1 MRHRTAIG
9 RRAAVAAMAALTATS
24 GVALAQEDIVIGQTA
39 PYSGPLSALS
49 VVGNTHKAF
58 FTRLNEEGGI
68 NGRKIKLLSV
78 DDGYSPP
85 KTVEMTRQLV
95 ERDNALIIFAS
106 LGTPTSAAVHKY
118 LNTKKVPQL
127 FVASGASQ
135 WADPEKFP
143 WTMGWQI
150 TYPAEARIFA
160 KYVLDS
166 VKDAKIAILSQN
178 DDSGKDMVTGFREG
192 LGEAASRLIVRAV
205 TYEVTD
211 PTVDSQIFDLKASGA
226 NVFMNFATP
235 KFAAQAIRRAHEA
248 GWRPT
253 QFISSVSSS
262 VATLKPA
269 GADAANGIIVTQ
281 FLKDPADKAWKD
293 DPGVQEYRTFLEKYY
308 PKGNIAD
315 GFGTFAYS
323 VAQTLV
329 QVLRQSEGTITR
341 ERIMRE
347 AANLR
352 HLKLPLLLPGIEVN
366 TSPTDFNPIK
376 QARLARFTGKTFELF
391 GDVIDASMTR
401 PAKK

>member
-1 MRHRTAIG
+1 MRNSTAVG
-9 RRAAVAAMAALTATS
+9 RLAAAAMLVATAMVSGAAS
-24 GVALAQEDIVIGQTA
+24 AQEEIVIGQTA

-58 FTRLNEEGGI
+58 FTRLNEQGGI

-95 ERDNALIIFAS
+95 ERDNALLIFAS

-135 WADPEKFP
+135 WADPAKFP

-150 TYPAEARIFA
+150 SYPAEARIFA
-160 KYVLDS
+160 KYVLDTI
-166 VKDAKIAILSQN
+166 KDAKIAILSQN
-178 DDSGKDMVTGFREG
+178 DDSGKDMVAGFREG
-192 LGEAASRLIVRAV
+192 LGDAANRMIVRAV

-211 PTVDSQIFDLKASGA
+211 PTVDSQVFDLKASGA

-269 GADAANGIIVTQ
+269 GADAARGIIVTQ
-281 FLKDPADKAWKD
+281 FLKDPADAAWKD
-293 DPGVQEYRTFLEKYY
+293 DPGVREYRAFLERYY
-308 PKGNIAD
+308 PNGNPAD

-323 VAQTLV
+323 LAQTLV
-329 QVLRQSEGTITR
+329 QTLRQCGGTVTR
-341 ERIMRE
+341 ERVMQE
-347 AANLR
+347 AANLKNLR
-352 HLKLPLLLPGIEVN
+352 LSLLLPGIEVN

-376 QARLARFTGKTFELF
+376 QARLARFTGETFELF
-391 GDVIDASMTR
+391 GDVIDASMAR

>member
-1 MRHRTAIG
+1 MRYWTAPL
-9 RRAAVAAMAALTATS
+9 AAAAMAMACGGAS
-24 GVALAQEDIVIGQTA
+24 AQEEIVVGQTM

-58 FTRLNEEGGI
+58 FTRLNEQGGI
-68 NGRKIKLLSV
+68 NGRKVKLLSV

-95 ERDNALIIFAS
+95 ERDNALMIFAS

-135 WADPEKFP
+135 WADPKNFP

-150 TYPAEARIFA
+150 SYPAEARIFA
-160 KYVLDS
+160 RYVLDNL
-166 VKDAKIAILSQN
+166 KDAKIAILSQN
-178 DDSGKDMVTGFREG
+178 DDSGKDMVAGFRDG
-192 LGEAASRLIVRAV
+192 LGEAANRLIVRSV

-211 PTVDSQIFDLKASGA
+211 PTVDSQVFDLKASGA
-226 NVFMNFATP
+226 TVFMNFATP
-235 KFAAQAIRRAHEA
+235 KFAAQAIRRTHEA

-253 QFISSVSSS
+253 QFVASVSAS

-269 GADAANGIIVTQ
+269 GAEAGKGIIVTQ
-281 FLKDPADKAWKD
+281 TLKDPADASWKD
-293 DPGVQEYRTFLEKYY
+293 DPGVKEYRAFLEKYS
-308 PKGNIAD
+308 PGNNPAD

-323 VAQTLV
+323 LAQTLV
-329 QVLRQSEGTITR
+329 QVLRQSGGTVTR
-341 ERIMRE
+341 ERIMQE
-347 AANLR
+347 AANLKNLR
-352 HLKLPLLLPGIEVN
+352 LPLLLPGIEIN

-376 QARLARFTGKTFELF
+376 QARLARFTGETFELF
-391 GDVIDASMTR
+391 GDVIDATMAR

>member
-1 MRHRTAIG
+1 MRNSTAVG
-9 RRAAVAAMAALTATS
+9 RLAAAAMLVATAMASGAAS
-24 GVALAQEDIVIGQTA
+24 AQEEIVIGQTA

-58 FTRLNEEGGI
+58 FTRLNEQGGI

-95 ERDNALIIFAS
+95 ERDNALLIFAS

-135 WADPEKFP
+135 WADPAKFP

-150 TYPAEARIFA
+150 SYPAEARIFA
-160 KYVLDS
+160 KYVLDTI
-166 VKDAKIAILSQN
+166 KDAKIAILSQN
-178 DDSGKDMVTGFREG
+178 DDSGKDMVAGFREG
-192 LGEAASRLIVRAV
+192 LGDAANRMIVRAV

-211 PTVDSQIFDLKASGA
+211 PTVDSQVFDLKASGA

-269 GADAANGIIVTQ
+269 GADAARGIIVTQ
-281 FLKDPADKAWKD
+281 FLKDPADAAWKD
-293 DPGVQEYRTFLEKYY
+293 DPGVREYRAFLEKYY
-308 PKGNIAD
+308 PNGNPAD

-323 VAQTLV
+323 LAQTLV
-329 QVLRQSEGTITR
+329 QTLQQCGGTVTR
-341 ERIMRE
+341 ERVMQE
-347 AANLR
+347 AANLKNLR
-352 HLKLPLLLPGIEVN
+352 LSLLLPGIEVN

-376 QARLARFTGKTFELF
+376 QARLARFTGETFELF
-391 GDVIDASMTR
+391 GDVIDASMAR

>member
-1 MRHRTAIG
+1 LAA
-9 RRAAVAAMAALTATS
+9 AAVLMATAMASTAVS
-24 GVALAQEDIVIGQTA
+24 AQEEIVIGQTA

-58 FTRLNEEGGI
+58 FTRLNEQGGI
-68 NGRKIKLLSV
+68 DGRKIKLLSV

-95 ERDNALIIFAS
+95 ERDNALLIFAS

-135 WADPEKFP
+135 WADPAQFP
-143 WTMGWQI
+143 WTMGWQLS
-150 TYPAEARIFA
+150 YPAEARIFA
-160 KYVLDS
+160 KYVLDTI
-166 VKDAKIAILSQN
+166 KDAKIAILSQN
-178 DDSGKDMVTGFREG
+178 DDSGKDMVAGFREG
-192 LGEAASRLIVRAV
+192 LGEAANRMIVRAV

-211 PTVDSQIFDLKASGA
+211 PTVDSQVFDLKASGA

-253 QFISSVSSS
+253 QFVSSVSSS

-269 GADAANGIIVTQ
+269 GAEAAKGIIVTQ
-281 FLKDPADKAWKD
+281 FLKDPADAAWKD
-293 DPGVQEYRTFLEKYY
+293 DPGVREYRGFLEKYY
-308 PKGNIAD
+308 PNGNPAD

-323 VAQTLV
+323 LAQTLV
-329 QVLRQSEGTITR
+329 QTLRQCGGTVTR
-341 ERIMRE
+341 ERVMQE
-347 AANLR
+347 AANLKNLR
-352 HLKLPLLLPGIEVN
+352 LSLLLPGIEVN
-366 TSPTDFNPIK
+366 TSPTDFNPIS
-376 QARLARFTGKTFELF
+376 QARLGRFTGETFELF
-391 GDVIDASMTR
+391 GDVIDASMAR

>member
-1 MRHRTAIG
+1 MRGSMAVG
-9 RRAAVAAMAALTATS
+9 RLAAAALAAMTMACGAAS
-24 GVALAQEDIVIGQTA
+24 AQEEIVIGQTA

-58 FTRLNEEGGI
+58 FTRLNEQGGI
-68 NGRKIKLLSV
+68 TGRKVRLLSL

-95 ERDNALIIFAS
+95 ERDNALLIFAS
-106 LGTPTSAAVHKY
+106 IGTPTSAAVHRY
-118 LNTKKVPQL
+118 LNGRKVPQL

-150 TYPAEARIFA
+150 SYPAEARIFA
-160 KYVLDS
+160 KYVLDNI
-166 VKDAKIAILSQN
+166 KDAKIAILSQN
-178 DDSGKDMVTGFREG
+178 DDSGKDMVAGLREG
-192 LGEAASRLIVRAV
+192 LGDAANRLIVRAV

-211 PTVDSQIFDLKASGA
+211 PTVDSQVFDLKASGA

-253 QFISSVSSS
+253 QFVSSVSSS
-262 VATLKPA
+262 VAALKPA
-269 GADAANGIIVTQ
+269 GAEAGRGIIVTQ
-281 FLKDPADKAWKD
+281 FLKDPADAAWKD
-293 DPGVQEYRTFLEKYY
+293 DPGVREYRAFLEKYY
-308 PKGNIAD
+308 PNGNAAD
-315 GFGTFAYS
+315 AFGTFAYS
-323 VAQTLV
+323 LAQTLV
-329 QVLRQSEGTITR
+329 QVIQQCGGTVTR
-341 ERIMRE
+341 ERIMQE
-347 AANLR
+347 AANLKQLR
-352 HLKLPLLLPGIEVN
+352 LSLLLPGIEVN

-376 QARLARFTGKTFELF
+376 QARLARFTGETFELF
-391 GDVIDASMTR
+391 GEVIDASMAR

>member
-1 MRHRTAIG
+1 MRNSTAVG
-9 RRAAVAAMAALTATS
+9 RLAAAAMLVATAMASGAAS
-24 GVALAQEDIVIGQTA
+24 AQEEIVIGQTA

-58 FTRLNEEGGI
+58 FTRLNEQGGI
-68 NGRKIKLLSV
+68 NGRKVRLLSV

-95 ERDNALIIFAS
+95 ERDNALLIFAS

-135 WADPEKFP
+135 WADPAKFP

-150 TYPAEARIFA
+150 SYPAEARIFA
-160 KYVLDS
+160 KYVLDTI
-166 VKDAKIAILSQN
+166 KDAKIAILSQN
-178 DDSGKDMVTGFREG
+178 DDSGKDMVAGFREG
-192 LGEAASRLIVRAV
+192 LGDAANRMIVRAV

-211 PTVDSQIFDLKASGA
+211 PTVDSQVFDLKASGA

-269 GADAANGIIVTQ
+269 GADAARGIIVTQ
-281 FLKDPADKAWKD
+281 FLKDPADAAWKN
-293 DPGVQEYRTFLEKYY
+293 DPGVREYRAFLEKYY
-308 PKGNIAD
+308 PNGNPAD

-323 VAQTLV
+323 LAQTLV
-329 QVLRQSEGTITR
+329 QTLQQCGGTVTR
-341 ERIMRE
+341 ERVMQE
-347 AANLR
+347 AANLKNLR
-352 HLKLPLLLPGIEVN
+352 LSLLLPGIEVN

-376 QARLARFTGKTFELF
+376 QARLARFTGETFELF
-391 GDVIDASMTR
+391 GDVIDASMAR